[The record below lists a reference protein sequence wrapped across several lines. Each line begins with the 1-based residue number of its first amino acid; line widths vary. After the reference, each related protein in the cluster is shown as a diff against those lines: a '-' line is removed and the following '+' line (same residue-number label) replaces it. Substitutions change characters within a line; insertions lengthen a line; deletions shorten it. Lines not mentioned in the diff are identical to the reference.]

1 MDFILRAI
9 SATEELAGDRCDQI
23 LALQKKILLL
33 AAVWRVDWGQK
44 SEKRVNGGLIQ
55 SGGKGNGGKWADLSN
70 D

>member
-1 MDFILRAI
+1 VIKYL
-9 SATEELAGDRCDQI
+9 LYK
-23 LALQKKILLL
+23 KKILLL